1 MGTPSV
7 AYAATPSAPT
17 GEIRSLTGL
26 RIVAA
31 AWVVCFHFSSAPG
44 NAWTAYWQPLRPL
57 LTSGGLGVDLF
68 FVLSGFVIT
77 LTHLDALGRR
87 PAVGAVVRFWWARV
101 CRIWPVHA
109 LVTTVFGGW
118 LLFKATRVPDGNIAY
133 QQVQPVVDPLHWFEQ
148 LLMVQLWHRPS
159 HAGASWSGPAWSISA
174 EWLAYLCFPLMAVLL
189 WRLRGASP
197 VVTGTLAVACMTPLA
212 WFAIVE
218 GGAHFPYS
226 WALRIGGGFL
236 AGAFTCLAVRRIR
249 RTERT
254 DRVATR
260 LVVVSVGEVLL
271 CAWWADALG
280 GGGRAAVAGVAFP
293 VLVGALAL
301 STGRISRALSTG
313 PMLLGGRISFA
324 LYLVHIPV
332 FEVFYTAMEWYPL
345 LRPDGAVASLLT
357 PHVLLLPLPL
367 AWLLYRYVEEPARRG
382 LRDLAGPP
390 RPPSGPPRHEQAD
403 ETLRARPAIGA
414 PRRPR
419 TSGVPLPTGLRSAD
433 DAVGPLV
440 PVGRTRPRVPS
451 GTA

>member
-7 AYAATPSAPT
+7 AYAATPLAPT

-44 NAWTAYWQPLRPL
+44 NSWTAYWQPLRPL

-133 QQVQPVVDPLHWFEQ
+133 QQVQPVVDPLHWLEQ

-197 VVTGTLAVACMTPLA
+197 VVTGTLAVSCMTPLA
-212 WFAIVE
+212 WCAIVE

-254 DRVATR
+254 DRVATW

-271 CAWWADALG
+271 CAWWADAW
-280 GGGRAAVAGVAFP
+280 AVAVAP
-293 VLVGALAL
+293 L
-301 STGRISRALSTG
+301 SPAWRSPFWSARWRSPPGGSAGR
-313 PMLLGGRISFA
+313 
-324 LYLVHIPV
+324 
-332 FEVFYTAMEWYPL
+332 
-345 LRPDGAVASLLT
+345 
-357 PHVLLLPLPL
+357 
-367 AWLLYRYVEEPARRG
+367 
-382 LRDLAGPP
+382 
-390 RPPSGPPRHEQAD
+390 
-403 ETLRARPAIGA
+403 
-414 PRRPR
+414 
-419 TSGVPLPTGLRSAD
+419 
-433 DAVGPLV
+433 
-440 PVGRTRPRVPS
+440 
-451 GTA
+451 